1 VEGQVKVRKKPG
13 TKPGE
18 KIITRQ
24 MRFDLLHTLREHG
37 FDPLD
42 RLLKLYEEADA
53 LYNEA
58 AEGYLNADET
68 KTIKNQWLVNSRW
81 RMKMEVAEKLMEY
94 VYPKRKSLE
103 LTGANGEDIF
113 KSFVDVVRSV
123 RDEME
128 KAQAIDAKATSV
140 CENV

>member
-1 VEGQVKVRKKPG
+1 MEGQVKVRKKPG

-24 MRFDLLHTLREHG
+24 MRFDLLQTMRSHG

-42 RLLKLYEEADA
+42 RLLKLYDEADK

-58 AEGYLNADET
+58 LEGYLNADES
-68 KTIKNQWLVNSRW
+68 KRIKNQWLINSRW
-81 RMKMEVAEKLMEY
+81 HMKMEVADKLMEY
-94 VYPKRKSLE
+94 VYPKRKALE

-113 KSFVDVVRSV
+113 KSFVDVVKSV
-123 RDEME
+123 RAEIE
-128 KAQAIDAKATSV
+128 NAQAIETQATAV
-140 CENV
+140 NENV